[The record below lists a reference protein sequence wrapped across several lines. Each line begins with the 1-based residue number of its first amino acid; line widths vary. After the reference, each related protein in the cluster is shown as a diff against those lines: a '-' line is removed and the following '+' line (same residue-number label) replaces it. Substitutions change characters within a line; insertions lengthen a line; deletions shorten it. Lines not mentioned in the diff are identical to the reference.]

1 MKMKKLNIYIIGLLT
16 LMLCGIQSC
25 ALESEV
31 FDESPPRYTPKQNV
45 MSATWL
51 REMLILHSR
60 ITITEVCIM

>member
-1 MKMKKLNIYIIGLLT
+1 MKMKNLNIYIIGLLT
-16 LMLCGIQSC
+16 L
-25 ALESEV
+25 
-31 FDESPPRYTPKQNV
+31 